1 MDPALLQLDPRRTR
15 VVVVGIDSYETG
27 DEWELNGPVAD
38 GVRFAE
44 WFMARGVP
52 PERITA
58 LFSGPAGRM
67 ARNTGLPYAVCPAD
81 RDHVHRVLLRDVP
94 ASGSELLWVVW
105 GGRGLVDTDGR
116 RRLFYAD
123 TATEP
128 LVDRDSL
135 DFDVLLSHYRSDAA
149 RAHPR
154 QIWLVDACQEPGDP
168 WRRRSLLPHDD
179 HGVGR
184 PVTARDQAVL
194 FAARPGERAVNLT
207 PFPTGLFSREVL
219 AVLADTPDAH
229 WPPDLDAL
237 TERVRE
243 RFAGP
248 HADGLAR
255 QTPTYLWIRTW
266 EGDEGQLLSRR
277 GSAGPIGGRP
287 GRAAP
292 DPGLLRALTD
302 ALLAVDEFVDPGARE
317 VILGLLRPEVRAA
330 VNRHSKARM
339 DAISV
344 LRTCWRRPG
353 ALQELAEAVLLCAGA
368 SPQAQRL
375 HRLVAEVA

>member
-1 MDPALLQLDPRRTR
+1 M
-15 VVVVGIDSYETG
+15 GIDTYEG
-27 DEWELNGPVAD
+27 EPDGPVAH

-58 LFSGPAGRM
+58 LFSGPAGR
-67 ARNTGLPYAVCPAD
+67 RTRYTGLPYAVRPAD

-123 TATEP
+123 TAAEH
-128 LVDRDSL
+128 LVDPDFQ
-135 DFDVLLSHYRSDAA
+135 DFDALLSHYRSDAA

-154 QIWLVDACQEPGDP
+154 QIWLVDVCQEPRDR
-168 WRRRSLLPHDD
+168 WQHRRPLPHEG
-179 HGVGR
+179 HGVDR
-184 PVTARDQAVL
+184 PVTVRDQAVL
-194 FAARPGERAVNLT
+194 FAARPGDAAVNLT
-207 PFPTGLFSREVL
+207 PSPTGLFSREVL
-219 AVLADTPDAH
+219 AVLGDTPGAQ
-229 WPPDLDAL
+229 WPPDLDTV

-243 RFAGP
+243 RFA
-248 HADGLAR
+248 ALRAAGLAG
-255 QTPTYLWIRTW
+255 QTPPYLWVRTC

-277 GSAGPIGGRP
+277 GATGPADGTP

-302 ALLAVDEFVDPGARE
+302 GLLAVDEFVDPVARE

-330 VNRHSKARM
+330 ITRHTKARM

-344 LRTCWRRPG
+344 VRTCWRRPG

-368 SPQAQRL
+368 SPEAQRL
-375 HRLVAEVA
+375 HRLVTEGG

>member
-1 MDPALLQLDPRRTR
+1 MDPASPQLDPRRTR
-15 VVVVGIDSYETG
+15 VVVVGIDTYEAG
-27 DEWELNGPVAD
+27 DEGEPDGPVAH

-58 LFSGPAGRM
+58 LFSGPADRT
-67 ARNTGLPYAVCPAD
+67 ARHAGLPYAVRPAD
-81 RDHVHRVLLRDVP
+81 RDHVHRVLLQDVP

-123 TATEP
+123 TAAEH
-128 LVDRDSL
+128 LVDPGFL
-135 DFDVLLSHYRSDAA
+135 DFDALLSHYRSDAA

-154 QIWLVDACQEPGDP
+154 QIWLVDACQEPRDP
-168 WRRRSLLPHDD
+168 RQRRGPLPRED
-179 HGVGR
+179 HGAGR
-184 PVTARDQAVL
+184 PVTGCDQAVL
-194 FAARPGERAVNLT
+194 FAARPGETAVNLT
-207 PFPTGLFSREVL
+207 PSPTGLFSRELL
-219 AVLADTPDAH
+219 AVLGDTPGAQ
-229 WPPDLDAL
+229 WPPDLDAVA
-237 TERVRE
+237 ERVRE
-243 RFAGP
+243 R
-248 HADGLAR
+248 L
-255 QTPTYLWIRTW
+255 
-266 EGDEGQLLSRR
+266 GDEGQLLSRR
-277 GSAGPIGGRP
+277 VAAGPADGTP

-302 ALLAVDEFVDPGARE
+302 GLLAVDEFVDPGARE

-330 VNRHSKARM
+330 ITRHGKARM

-344 LRTCWRRPG
+344 VRTCWRRPG

-368 SPQAQRL
+368 SPEAQRL
-375 HRLVAEVA
+375 HRLVTEVA